1 MIPSSLRHVR
11 WDKVIRKLA
20 VALLTI
26 VALSIGA
33 GWYLWEKN
41 TKVITQLDEMEKS
54 LLEDAQKMPLE
65 SGVNPGKIP
74 GSPGTTPGIPGKAS
88 DIPGKAHDFPGKAPD
103 FPGKAPAGTLNETNP
118 ANNSNTPEKKEAGV
132 QEKDK
137 PGSFPKK
144 IDMSDRA
151 EVMAIVSSRLTSGDI
166 KRLKELAQGGLTPEE
181 KKEAKAIVRARLSRD
196 EIERLKAISR
206 KYR

>member
-1 MIPSSLRHVR
+1 M
-11 WDKVIRKLA
+11 IRKLA
-20 VALLTI
+20 VVLLTI

-65 SGVNPGKIP
+65 SGVNPGKVP
-74 GSPGTTPGIPGKAS
+74 GNPGTTPGIPGKAS
-88 DIPGKAHDFPGKAPD
+88 DIPGKAHD

-166 KRLKELAQGGLTPEE
+166 KRLKELAQGGFTPEE
-181 KKEAKAIVRARLSRD
+181 KREAKAIVRARLSGD

>member
-1 MIPSSLRHVR
+1 M
-11 WDKVIRKLA
+11 IRKLA

-41 TKVITQLDEMEKS
+41 TKVITQLEEMEKS
-54 LLEDAQKMPLE
+54 LLEDAQSIPPE
-65 SGVNPGKIP
+65 SGVNQGKIP

-88 DIPGKAHDFPGKAPD
+88 DIPGKAPD
-103 FPGKAPAGTLNETNP
+103 FPDKAPAGTLNESNP
-118 ANNSNTPEKKEAGV
+118 ANNSNTPEKKDTGG

-137 PGSFPKK
+137 PRSLPKK